1 MFSIFTGGSASGL
14 LSEEALDRADIK
26 ARIER
31 AEMRVVGRYRE
42 KSALRDSPLFFDE
55 PIGAETSP
63 GIVQLRGWAETDSGK
78 PDIEAMPDGL
88 VKRLRVVVA
97 QVVEWSIKREDTE
110 EVASESVG
118 SKSVSFKDLDDMP
131 TRLFQPLDK
140 YDTRAPLGG
149 FW

>member
-1 MFSIFTGGSASGL
+1 MPSILTGGSVPEL

-42 KSALRDSPLFFDE
+42 KSALRNSPLVFDE

-63 GIVQLRGWAETDSGK
+63 GIVQLRGWAETDSGE

-88 VKRLRVVVA
+88 VKRLRVVIA
-97 QVVEWSIKREDTE
+97 QVVGWGVKREETE
-110 EVASESVG
+110 QVDSESIG
-118 SKSVSFKDLDDMP
+118 SKSTSYKDLQDLP

-149 FW
+149 FC

>member
-1 MFSIFTGGSASGL
+1 MSSILTGGSVTEL

-63 GIVQLRGWAETDSGK
+63 GIVQLRGWAETDSGE

-88 VKRLRVVVA
+88 VRRLRVVIA
-97 QVVEWSIKREDTE
+97 QVVQWGVKREETE
-110 EVASESVG
+110 QVDSESIG
-118 SKSVSFKDLDDMP
+118 SKSTSYKDLQDLP

-140 YDTRAPLGG
+140 YDTRAPFGD